1 MAIDTG
7 DTTWMFLS
15 TGLVMLMIAGLGFF
29 EAGLLRLKNS
39 LSVIMQTLTG
49 LALLSTLWFII
60 GFSLVFAPDVSG
72 VIGDLSWVFFDNVP
86 FSDSV
91 KWAPTIPG
99 VTFATFQMMF
109 AVITPLLITGAF
121 AERMRWSGF
130 FIFAIVWSLVIYYP
144 LAHWVWGGG
153 WLSQLGVFDFAGGIV
168 IHTSAGLASIAAA
181 LVLGRRK
188 NYGPQIMVPH
198 NIPLAAIG
206 GSILWFGWFGFNG
219 GSALASGALA
229 ANAMLVTQ
237 IGASTCALTWVLIAW
252 KRTGKPTV
260 TSVING
266 GICGLA
272 GVTPAAGFISGQH
285 GFILGIVLGFA
296 SYYGIVLLKERLKI
310 DDALDVGSIHG
321 ITGIVGSL
329 AIGIF
334 ASQSINP
341 AGPVGWLYS
350 GSPMQLIIQGVGVGV
365 AALMAFVGTIVIMKI
380 IDYTVGLKVNED
392 EEDLGL
398 DISQHAEAGYS
409 DNK

>member
-1 MAIDTG
+1 MLI
-7 DTTWMFLS
+7 S
-15 TGLVMLMIAGLGFF
+15 TGLVFLMTPALGFF
-29 EAGLLRLKNS
+29 EAGMLRLKNS

-49 LALLSTLWFII
+49 MALLSILWFVV
-60 GFSLVFAPDVSG
+60 GFTLVFAPDVSG
-72 VIGDLSWVFFDNVP
+72 VIGDLSWFFYNNVP

-91 KWAPTIPG
+91 KWSPTIPG
-99 VTFATFQMMF
+99 VTFATYQMMF

-121 AERMRWSGF
+121 AERMRWSAF
-130 FIFAIVWSLVIYYP
+130 FAFVIAWSLVIYYP

-153 WLSQLGVFDFAGGIV
+153 WLAQLGVFDFAGGIV
-168 IHTSAGLASIAAA
+168 IHTSAGLASLAAA

-206 GSILWFGWFGFNG
+206 GSLLWVGWFGFNA

-229 ANAMLVTQ
+229 ANAFLVTQ
-237 IGASTCALTWVLIAW
+237 IGASTCALVWVLLSW
-252 KRTGKPTV
+252 KRNGKPTI
-260 TSVING
+260 TAIING
-266 GICGLA
+266 AISGLA

-310 DDALDVGSIHG
+310 DDALDVSSVHG
-321 ITGIVGSL
+321 ITGIVGALS
-329 AIGIF
+329 IGIF

-380 IDYTVGLKVNED
+380 IDYTVGLKVGED

-398 DISQHAEAGYS
+398 DVTQHAETGYS
-409 DNK
+409 DNR